1 MLIAIYPKT
10 EHQNATVH
18 QIRKYL
24 RYVSYKDRKAVVNDL
39 KLSYKASLAREC
51 NFSLRIF

>member
-1 MLIAIYPKT
+1 MSDAINTIYPKT

-24 RYVSYKDRKAVVNDL
+24 RYVSYKDRKAVVND
-39 KLSYKASLAREC
+39 KA
-51 NFSLRIF
+51 II